1 MPSLRDQLA
10 SQLADPAFDSAVLV
24 APDQLTDA
32 ERQQIPSWWREATLL
47 DSNEAMEM
55 AVAQWD
61 SVLPGRLASSLELFR
76 ARSAGLYVARLG
88 DDGGTVVLIYALH
101 VRSEDEDADP
111 FVCWYGYPPREQLVN
126 RRIEIERLPQGVR
139 AFYTELHD
147 EFRLAAFGSTGFI
160 KSDEMFALDGGADD
174 FEYETDDGH
183 RPDPSTLVPL
193 LLSARGNLCVELTDK
208 TEDDYAPGWLA
219 YDSILEHAG
228 PLWEALD
235 EQITEFCSP
244 FDQ

>member
-10 SQLADPAFDSAVLV
+10 SQLAASDSAVLV

-32 ERQQIPSWWREATLL
+32 ERQQIPSWGREATLL

-101 VRSEDEDADP
+101 VGSEDEDADP

-126 RRIEIERLPQGVR
+126 RRIDIERLPQGVR

-147 EFRLAAFGSTGFI
+147 EFRLAGFGSTGFI

-208 TEDDYAPGWLA
+208 TDDDYAPGWLA